1 MTTTDLLGTL
11 RADPGTTGLFLDFD
25 GTLAEIVSDPKL
37 ARPAEGAVEVLSA
50 LASRF
55 AVVAVVSGRRAV
67 GLAERLGRPAD
78 IRCFGLYGLED
89 LDGPL
94 DPQATRALETMGRLL
109 PELER
114 VASSVPGARVEPKG
128 FHASIHYRAAPEPQ
142 AARETLLRS
151 LGAAIAGTGMRL
163 LEGKRVIE
171 VAPERGPSKGD
182 VVRRVAAEER
192 LRGVLY
198 AGDDLPDLEA
208 FAAVEELGRSG
219 LVGIR
224 IAVRSAGAPEE
235 VLGAADLVVDGPGAL
250 VELLRGLLSP
260 R

>member
-1 MTTTDLLGTL
+1 MTDALAAL
-11 RADPGTTGLFLDFD
+11 RADPGTSGLFLDFD
-25 GTLAEIVSDPKL
+25 GTLAEIVPDPKH
-37 ARPAEGAVEVLSA
+37 AAPVEGAVEVLSA

-55 AVVAVVSGRRAV
+55 ALVAVVSGRRAV
-67 GLAERLGRPAD
+67 GLSERLGRLTGV
-78 IRCFGLYGLED
+78 RCFGLYGLED

-94 DPQATRALETMGRLL
+94 DPEATRALETMERLR

-114 VASSVPGARVEPKG
+114 VASSVPGARVERKG
-128 FHASIHYRAAPEPQ
+128 FHASIHYRASPEPET
-142 AARETLLRS
+142 AREALLRS
-151 LGAAIAGTGMRL
+151 LGPAIAGTGMRL
-163 LEGKRVIE
+163 LEGKRVVE

-182 VVRRVAAEER
+182 VVRRVAEEER

-208 FAAVEELGRSG
+208 FAAVEELLRSG

-224 IAVRSAGAPEE
+224 IAVRSAGTPEE
-235 VLGAADLVVDGPGAL
+235 VLGAADMAVDGPGAL